1 MAFYTSVNRRGNTIL
16 YRGYTDNGT
25 AIRDEIKFKPTLFVK
40 SKEPSKWKSFD
51 GTDIDSV
58 QFANMKEAKEFLQTY
73 EEMDNF
79 KAYGT
84 TNYIHQF
91 ITEKFPNNIKF
102 DPHHVNVVNFDI
114 EVASDDGFPTP
125 EEAAY
130 PIISIALKS
139 SKSTIYQVWGLD
151 HYDPAKSEL
160 DLDGSLIQY
169 HQCKT
174 EAELLVKFINYW
186 NKNWP
191 DLITG
196 WNTRF
201 FDIPYLVNRI
211 RNLGGEEHVR
221 KLSPWKMVNERNIF
235 KGGRELPGYE
245 IVGIQQADYLEL
257 FQKFGYSYGAQESYK
272 LDHIAYV
279 VLGEKKLSYEEFGN
293 LYTLYKENHQKFIDY
308 NIKDV
313 QLVDRIDAKMGLIS
327 LALTMAYK
335 GGVNVQDTF
344 GVTNIWESIIYRR
357 LLSKNIV
364 SPIKQINKV
373 PYAVVGATE
382 TSKKNPAG
390 VTSGW
395 GSTGNHSIAGGYVKD
410 PQVGGH
416 DWVVSFDLN
425 SLYPNIIVQ
434 YNISPETL
442 VKDYTNRFAS
452 GANSYLND
460 YEPGKKMSDEFSVTA
475 SGVPFMKDK
484 QGIIPELIT
493 EYYDERSQIKRKMLD
508 AKSAYEKTKDVRLE
522 SEINQLEN
530 NQMAIKILLNSLYGA
545 LANKY
550 FKYFDNALAESV
562 TLTGQLSIKWAEE
575 AINKEMNKILKTN
588 KDYVIAIDTDS
599 VYINMGP
606 LVKKLNPPDPVQALD
621 KICQDHFEKIIAA
634 AYDRLFQYMNAFT
647 NRMEMGREVIADRG
661 IWTAKKRYILNV
673 HNNEGVQYAEPKLKI
688 MGIEAIKSSTPEV
701 VRDKFKAI
709 FKIMVTGDQQATRRF
724 IDEFREWF
732 KTLPPEQV
740 AFPRGVSQIDKW
752 KDRRNIYGKGTPI
765 HVRGALLY
773 NHELQDKALTKRYGA
788 IQSGEKIKYS
798 YLKLP
803 NPIRENIISFPDYL
817 PPEFNLHKYI
827 DYDIQFEKTFIAPI
841 TTILEAVGWS
851 VKEEATLEEFFA

>member
-1 MAFYTSVNRRGNTIL
+1 
-16 YRGYTDNGT
+16 
-25 AIRDEIKFKPTLFVK
+25 
-40 SKEPSKWKSFD
+40 
-51 GTDIDSV
+51 
-58 QFANMKEAKEFLQTY
+58 
-73 EEMDNF
+73 
-79 KAYGT
+79 
-84 TNYIHQF
+84 
-91 ITEKFPNNIKF
+91 
-102 DPHHVNVVNFDI
+102 
-114 EVASDDGFPTP
+114 
-125 EEAAY
+125 
-130 PIISIALKS
+130 
-139 SKSTIYQVWGLD
+139 
-151 HYDPAKSEL
+151 
-160 DLDGSLIQY
+160 
-169 HQCKT
+169 
-174 EAELLVKFINYW
+174 
-186 NKNWP
+186 
-191 DLITG
+191 
-196 WNTRF
+196 
-201 FDIPYLVNRI
+201 
-211 RNLGGEEHVR
+211 
-221 KLSPWKMVNERNIF
+221 
-235 KGGRELPGYE
+235 
-245 IVGIQQADYLEL
+245 
-257 FQKFGYSYGAQESYK
+257 
-272 LDHIAYV
+272 
-279 VLGEKKLSYEEFGN
+279 
-293 LYTLYKENHQKFIDY
+293 
-308 NIKDV
+308 
-313 QLVDRIDAKMGLIS
+313 
-327 LALTMAYK
+327 
-335 GGVNVQDTF
+335 
-344 GVTNIWESIIYRR
+344 
-357 LLSKNIV
+357 
-364 SPIKQINKV
+364 
-373 PYAVVGATE
+373 
-382 TSKKNPAG
+382 
-390 VTSGW
+390 
-395 GSTGNHSIAGGYVKD
+395 
-410 PQVGGH
+410 
-416 DWVVSFDLN
+416 
-425 SLYPNIIVQ
+425 
-434 YNISPETL
+434 
-442 VKDYTNRFAS
+442 
-452 GANSYLND
+452 
-460 YEPGKKMSDEFSVTA
+460 
-475 SGVPFMKDK
+475 MKDK

-827 DYDIQFEKTFIAPI
+827 DYDIQFKKTFIEPI
-841 TTILEAVGWS
+841 TPILEAVGWS

>member
-1 MAFYTSVNRRGNTIL
+1 MAFYTSVNRYGNSIL

-25 AIRDEIKFKPTLFVK
+25 AITDRIKFKPTLFVK
-40 SKEPSKWKSFD
+40 SKDPSEWTSFD
-51 GTDIDSV
+51 GDNIKPVS
-58 QFANMKEAKEFLQTY
+58 FADMREAKEFLQTY

-91 ITEKFPNNIKF
+91 ITEKFPKDIKF
-102 DPHHVNVVNFDI
+102 NQDNVNVVNFDI

-151 HYDPAKSEL
+151 HYDPSKTEL
-160 DLDGSLIQY
+160 DLDGALIQY
-169 HQCKT
+169 HHCDS
-174 EAELLVKFINYW
+174 EEDLLAKFISYW
-186 NKNWP
+186 SKNFP
-191 DLITG
+191 DVITG

-211 RNLGGEEHVR
+211 RLLGSEEAVKR
-221 KLSPWKMVNERNIF
+221 LSPWKLINQRNIF

-257 FQKFGYSYGAQESYK
+257 FQKFGYSYGAQESYR

-327 LALTMAYK
+327 LSLTMAYK
-335 GGVNVQDTF
+335 GGVNVSDTF

-357 LLSKNIV
+357 LLSKKIV
-364 SPIKQINKV
+364 SPVNQIQKI

-390 VTSGW
+390 QSSGW
-395 GSTGNHSIAGGYVKD
+395 GSTGAHSIAGGYVKD

-434 YNISPETL
+434 YNISPETIL
-442 VKDYTNRFAS
+442 RNHHVRFPSGSEIYLKD
-452 GANSYLND
+452 ND
-460 YEPGKKMSDEFSVTA
+460 KIDDTYSVTA
-475 SGVPFMKDK
+475 SGVPFIKDK

-493 EYYDERSQIKRKMLD
+493 EYYDERSVIKRKMLE
-508 AKSAYEKTKDVRLE
+508 AKSAYEKSKDVRLE

-545 LANKY
+545 LANKH

-562 TLTGQLSIKWAEE
+562 TLTGQLSIKWAER
-575 AINKEMNKILKTN
+575 AINKEMNKILKTD

-606 LVKKLNPPDPVQALD
+606 LVKKLNPSNPVQALD
-621 KICQDHFEKIIAA
+621 KICQDHFEKVIAA
-634 AYDRLFQYMNAFT
+634 AYDKLFHKMNAFT
-647 NRMEMGREVIADRG
+647 PRMEMGREVIADRG

-740 AFPRGVSQIDKW
+740 SFPRGVSQIDKW
-752 KDRRNIYGKGTPI
+752 KDRRNIYAKGTPI

-773 NHELQDKALTKRYGA
+773 NNELKDKALDKRYGA
-788 IQSGEKIKYS
+788 IQSGEKIKFT
-798 YLKLP
+798 YLNMP
-803 NPIRENIISFPDYL
+803 NPIRENVISFPDYL
-817 PPEFNLHKYI
+817 PSEFNLHKYI
-827 DYDIQFEKTFIAPI
+827 DYDTQFEKTFIEPI
-841 TTILEAVGWS
+841 TPILEAVGWS
-851 VKEEATLEEFFA
+851 LKEEATLEEFFA